1 MCVWFSCVQLFRKL
15 LLHKCQEEF
24 ENRRQA
30 TAGRCLPLSPLSFPF
45 LSSVFLSSFFL
56 LFSHSLLPSILYFFV
71 PLSFPLF
78 PVTAF
83 DKRDGLTPE
92 EEEQKIIAKRKML
105 GNIKFVGK
113 TTCKDRVERLI
124 KAATVVKLCN
134 ADDAYANT
142 KFHSFHTRHKHT
154 LQTRTTHTTTH
165 EPTHYKASCLS
176 LACFMKPLFTAASK
190 RWVIC
195 SSHESHSSLS
205 FSLDVCT
212 KCMMDIT

>member
-30 TAGRCLPLSPLSFPF
+30 TAGRHTTPPTVPSLLLLLLLSLPFLPPFLPLSSPLHPLPSI
-45 LSSVFLSSFFL
+45 LSPPSSPL
-56 LFSHSLLPSILYFFV
+56 HPLPSILYFFV

-113 TTCKDRVERLI
+113 TTCKDRVERLL
-124 KAATVVKLCN
+124 KAATGVKLCN
-134 ADDAYANT
+134 AVMLMQIPNFIHSTHATNT
-142 KFHSFHTRHKHT
+142 HCKHT
-154 LQTRTTHTTTH
+154 PHTLPH
-165 EPTHYKASCLS
+165 MNPHII
-176 LACFMKPLFTAASK
+176 
-190 RWVIC
+190 R
-195 SSHESHSSLS
+195 
-205 FSLDVCT
+205 
-212 KCMMDIT
+212 